1 MNIYRIIF
9 LIILII
15 SSSTLNAQSYLGLT
29 TKNVNFRQG
38 PSEEYSIIKKLKP
51 GSQIF
56 LYSLDT
62 ENDYYFAIEVETNE
76 EGYVHRNFVKVSEEV
91 KKNNQGIF
99 SPIEETEYY
108 NPTIE
113 IYNNTNKTLTLKL
126 NDSRYTFESYQKR
139 TIELTPGVYDYYA
152 SAPLVIPDYGTERL
166 QSNYTYSW
174 EFYIVTDYAPSD
186 KKKHK

>member
-1 MNIYRIIF
+1 MNIYKMK
-9 LIILII
+9 ILII
-15 SSSTLNAQSYLGLT
+15 FIFSLSSLNAQSYLGIT
-29 TKNVNFRQG
+29 KKNVNFRQG
-38 PSEEYSIIKKLKP
+38 PSEEFSVIKKLKP
-51 GSQIF
+51 GAQLF

-62 ENDYYFAIEVETNE
+62 KNEFYFAIEVETNE
-76 EGYVHRNFVKVSEEV
+76 EGYVHKNFVQVSEEV

-99 SPIEETEYY
+99 NPIEETEYY

-126 NDSRYTFESYQKR
+126 NDYRYTFDSHQKR
-139 TIELTPGVYDYYA
+139 IIELTPGVYDYYA
-152 SAPLVIPDYGTERL
+152 SAALVIPDYGTERL

-186 KKKHK
+186 KKKRK

>member
-51 GSQIF
+51 GSQLF

-62 ENDYYFAIEVETNE
+62 QNEYYFAIEVETNE
-76 EGYVHRNFVKVSEEV
+76 EGYVHKNFVKVSEEV
-91 KKNNQGIF
+91 KKKQ
-99 SPIEETEYY
+99 
-108 NPTIE
+108 
-113 IYNNTNKTLTLKL
+113 
-126 NDSRYTFESYQKR
+126 SRN
-139 TIELTPGVYDYYA
+139 I
-152 SAPLVIPDYGTERL
+152 
-166 QSNYTYSW
+166 
-174 EFYIVTDYAPSD
+174 
-186 KKKHK
+186 